1 MCLPG
6 GAGLSSDL
14 DLVTADVRQRNRDRY
29 LSVLYAAAPV
39 RPAWMAVQA
48 LDLEL
53 ESVVAGTTEPMIGE
67 IRLAWWREA
76 LQGLDADK
84 VPKQPLLQL
93 IAAEVL
99 PRGVS
104 GGELAVLEDRWAGL
118 IGSDEVPEAH
128 FSGGGDLFALLARL
142 AGGDAAQ
149 ARALGAAWAA
159 GEAVPPGRC
168 AAPLRPL
175 LGLTKLAARDAA
187 RARSGQAPEPRGSL
201 SRQLALLGAVAFG
214 R

>member
-1 MCLPG
+1 M
-6 GAGLSSDL
+6 
-14 DLVTADVRQRNRDRY
+14 
-29 LSVLYAAAPV
+29 LYAAAPV
-39 RPAWMAVQA
+39 RPAWMALHG

-76 LQGLDADK
+76 LQGLDTGR

-142 AGGDAAQ
+142 AGGDEAQ

-159 GEAVPPGRC
+159 GEAVPPGRY

-175 LGLTKLAARDAA
+175 LGLTRLAARDAA
-187 RARSGQAPEPRGSL
+187 RARAGAPPEPRGSL

>member
-1 MCLPG
+1 LLLTPFE
-6 GAGLSSDL
+6 
-14 DLVTADVRQRNRDRY
+14 LVTADVRARNRDRY
-29 LSVLYAAAPV
+29 LSVLYAPAPV
-39 RPAWMAVQA
+39 RPAWMALHA

-76 LQGLDADK
+76 LEGLDAGR
-84 VPKQPLLQL
+84 VPAQPLLQL

-104 GGELAVLEDRWAGL
+104 GAALAVLEDRWAGL

-128 FSGGGDLFALLARL
+128 FAGGGDLFVLLARL
-142 AGGDAAQ
+142 AGGNEAQ

-159 GEAVPPGRC
+159 GEAPPSGSV

-175 LGLTKLAARDAA
+175 LGLAKLAAGDAA
-187 RARSGQAPEPRGSL
+187 RARAGAAPQPRGSVR
-201 SRQLALLGAVAFG
+201 RQLKLLGSVAFG